1 MRPVIIR
8 QNPYVHFTER
18 SSTST
23 IQQQSATKFERGDH
37 HNNQV
42 RFKVGHYSKSAGS
55 SSFISVKR
63 KVGRHVTY
71 IWSFHFS
78 RAYLEPSF
86 NIFYVIWWAVKSKVR
101 RRTTTMEQ
109 MSMDG
114 LYCSF
119 DLTSWYKTPFQA
131 FGIKFMNMMYVMFLR
146 LSIYFPFILFDNHS
160 H

>member
-78 RAYLEPSF
+78 RAYLEPS
-86 NIFYVIWWAVKSKVR
+86 IYSKSFDGQSNQRSIR
-101 RRTTTMEQ
+101 RRTITMEQ
-109 MSMDG
+109 MSMDC

-119 DLTSWYKTPFQA
+119 DLTSWYKTLFQA
-131 FGIKFMNMMYVMFLR
+131 FGIKFMNMMYVTICFY
-146 LSIYFPFILFDNHS
+146 SYQYFSLYSFW
-160 H
+160 